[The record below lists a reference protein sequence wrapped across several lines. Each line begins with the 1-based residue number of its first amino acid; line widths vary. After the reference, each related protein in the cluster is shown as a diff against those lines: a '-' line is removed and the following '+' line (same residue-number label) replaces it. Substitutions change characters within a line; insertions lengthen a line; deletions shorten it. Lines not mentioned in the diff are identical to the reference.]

1 MKALTLASLIF
12 SLAASSARAAS
23 YTEALLALHKSLVEV
38 DSTSNAEAPGTEV
51 LKTYLENNFTVEL
64 QTVTAGRQ
72 NVYAYSGSS
81 REARVLLTSHYDT
94 VPPYIPYSRNGDE
107 IRGRGT
113 SDAKGSIAAQVI
125 AVEDLLASGEISEG
139 DVSLL
144 FVVGEE
150 VGGDGMKAANNLN
163 LTWEAVVFGEPT
175 ENQLV
180 RAHKGVLGLNV
191 TATGIAG
198 HSGYPEQG
206 RNAIDLLVRS
216 LGGVIGAELPSSEE
230 FGNTTLNVGVIE
242 GGIASNVIPE
252 NATARASIRVAVD
265 DIDSIKDVISKAAYA
280 ATPEHVSLSFNTGGK
295 PVSLDYDVEGFN
307 TTIANYYTDVPYLE
321 GDHKKYLYGPG
332 TILVA
337 HSNDERI
344 TVSDLEGAV
353 EGYKKLILESLKPP
367 PTVLTTFPSLP
378 TAAMS
383 PIPDVVFEK
392 IDKYVDSLAPQIQ
405 PRITSELEIFQNKT
419 IDSLEDQV
427 IDAFRSLFNKD
438 KDPSG
443 ARSLNDSPPDSYG
456 GQSLPFAD
464 EIAKLTQSFSKI
476 TDGAGDDLREIFDLT
491 EGRGGG
497 GGQTQ
502 SRGIDHT
509 DSFSRGAKGF
519 LSAAI
524 NAVQDHIGDDRQGG
538 GNKFELDGL
547 LGVLSNTV
555 KDAAR
560 NPEEK
565 ARLISPEIKEKVG
578 AKLRDQHAP
587 IAEQFT
593 RIALDHIKRWLRGNT
608 STRDLGDGMKGEV
621 EDQVKDLVKGIG
633 GLFGKKHS
641 SGEGASRGLG
651 DRDGEEGGSGSGF
664 SRVISDK
671 LSTGLAKVHREVR
684 LEFRNILGGIEK
696 QLFELLPDQ
705 FQRPLEKILGGN
717 PFDSQLDR
725 EAGGSTDR
733 GFGDDIK
740 VKLVSKIRGLIRKVQ
755 ETLRESILGVVNG
768 GHRKFERESWVFV
781 QNMVETKVQKYLPNV
796 KINVPDDIGNEG
808 VSVGSPNVQLGGGNQ
823 PVPPAQGNYPPPPS
837 HHDSGG
843 QQQGYNPGNYQQQ
856 QHQEYRPDQYQQQQ
870 HQEYRPDQYQQHQG
884 YQSEQHHSGQQN
896 YGGQNQGHGGTQSY
910 GGNQGYYGGNQG
922 YDQNQGHGQNP
933 DYGQNPRY

>member
-1 MKALTLASLIF
+1 
-12 SLAASSARAAS
+12 
-23 YTEALLALHKSLVEV
+23 
-38 DSTSNAEAPGTEV
+38 
-51 LKTYLENNFTVEL
+51 
-64 QTVTAGRQ
+64 
-72 NVYAYSGSS
+72 
-81 REARVLLTSHYDT
+81 
-94 VPPYIPYSRNGDE
+94 
-107 IRGRGT
+107 
-113 SDAKGSIAAQVI
+113 
-125 AVEDLLASGEISEG
+125 
-139 DVSLL
+139 
-144 FVVGEE
+144 
-150 VGGDGMKAANNLN
+150 
-163 LTWEAVVFGEPT
+163 
-175 ENQLV
+175 
-180 RAHKGVLGLNV
+180 
-191 TATGIAG
+191 
-198 HSGYPEQG
+198 
-206 RNAIDLLVRS
+206 
-216 LGGVIGAELPSSEE
+216 
-230 FGNTTLNVGVIE
+230 
-242 GGIASNVIPE
+242 
-252 NATARASIRVAVD
+252 
-265 DIDSIKDVISKAAYA
+265 
-280 ATPEHVSLSFNTGGK
+280 
-295 PVSLDYDVEGFN
+295 
-307 TTIANYYTDVPYLE
+307 
-321 GDHKKYLYGPG
+321 
-332 TILVA
+332 
-337 HSNDERI
+337 
-344 TVSDLEGAV
+344 
-353 EGYKKLILESLKPP
+353 
-367 PTVLTTFPSLP
+367 
-378 TAAMS
+378 MS

-497 GGQTQ
+497 GGGETQ

-641 SGEGASRGLG
+641 SGESASRGLG
-651 DRDGEEGGSGSGF
+651 DRDGDEGGSGSGF

-755 ETLRESILGVVNG
+755 ETLRDSILGVVNG

-837 HHDSGG
+837 HHESGG

-896 YGGQNQGHGGTQSY
+896 YGGQNQGHGGNQSY